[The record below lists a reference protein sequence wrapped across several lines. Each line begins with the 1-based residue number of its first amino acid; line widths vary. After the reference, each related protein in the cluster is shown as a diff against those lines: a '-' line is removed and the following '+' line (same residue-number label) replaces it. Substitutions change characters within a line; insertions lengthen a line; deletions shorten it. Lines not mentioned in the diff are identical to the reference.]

1 MYHRRPKGRALANKG
16 SDNERGAALLTVLLL
31 VAVIAVLAGHALERM
46 RLATR
51 LGANAIAIDQAR
63 AFAMAAET
71 AAMVRINTVL
81 ARDAARVTLQGD
93 WAGKPYPLP
102 IPGGIATA
110 TVTDGGNCFNLNG
123 LVQQRDVETLVV
135 RAASID
141 QFAQLMRVIGIPDQQ
156 ARSIAAASADWIDTD
171 NVSQPD
177 GAEDADY
184 SSVSPR
190 YLPANT
196 LMTDPSEL
204 RAVSGVTPAIYAKLR
219 PWICTLPVAKP
230 TRININTLL
239 PEQAPLLA
247 MLLPDTLDISR
258 ARAVLLER
266 PVQGFTSTVAFWQG
280 AALKGVTAGPEVQLQ
295 TAVTTQWFGLKID
308 VALGGTQLTQTALID
323 ATEPPV
329 RLVSRA
335 WSDPS

>member
-1 MYHRRPKGRALANKG
+1 MSNNVPKH
-16 SDNERGAALLTVLLL
+16 ERGAALLTVLLL
-31 VAVIAVLAGHALERM
+31 VAIIAILAGHALERM

-51 LGANAIAIDQAR
+51 LGGNAIAIEQAR

-71 AAMVRINTVL
+71 AAMVRINSVL

-102 IPGGIATA
+102 VPGGVATA

-123 LVQQRDVETLVV
+123 LVQPSDTETLVA
-135 RAASID
+135 RPASVD
-141 QFAQLMRVIGIPDQQ
+141 QFVRLIRLIGLPEQQ
-156 ARSIAAASADWIDTD
+156 GRTVAAATADWLDTD
-171 NVSQPD
+171 NVVQPG
-177 GAEDADY
+177 GAEDGDY
-184 SSVSPR
+184 TGTSPR
-190 YLPANT
+190 YLPANA

-204 RAVSGVTPAIYAKLR
+204 RAVIGVTPPFYAKLR
-219 PWICTLPVAKP
+219 PWLCTLPVARP
-230 TRININTLL
+230 TRINVNTLL
-239 PEQAPLLA
+239 PEQAVLLA
-247 MLLPDTLDISR
+247 MLLPDTLDVAR
-258 ARAVLLER
+258 ARAVLFDR
-266 PVQGFTSTVAFWQG
+266 PPQGFTSTVAFWQG
-280 AALKGVTAGPEVQLQ
+280 VALKGTFAGPEAQKQ
-295 TAVTTQWFGLKID
+295 TAITTQWFGLKID